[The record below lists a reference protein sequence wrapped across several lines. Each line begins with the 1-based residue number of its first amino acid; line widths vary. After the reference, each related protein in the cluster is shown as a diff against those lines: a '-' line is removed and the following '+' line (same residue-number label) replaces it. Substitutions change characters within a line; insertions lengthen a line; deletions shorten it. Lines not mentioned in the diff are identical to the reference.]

1 MKLLMIG
8 AQKQHRRLQV
18 HLPGELLSTACSG
31 KGDAMNFAWICSEV
45 RLPSH
50 VPGCAFLRSVAAEE
64 GAQ

>member
-1 MKLLMIG
+1 MNFALIG

-18 HLPGELLSTACSG
+18 HLPGEPLFTACSG
-31 KGDAMNFAWICSEV
+31 KGDAMNFLMICCEV

-50 VPGCAFLRSVAAEE
+50 VPGCAFLRSVAAKE